1 MSDTYLIGTCD
12 TKAAELYF
20 LQSTLADQGV
30 QAKIIDVST
39 QRHSHHAEIP
49 NIALIKDA
57 QQQAEI
63 LDGTDRGRSIQMMS
77 EALREYLIRQ
87 QDIRGIMGIG
97 GSGGTSL
104 ITYALRALP
113 MGIPKIVVSTMA
125 SGNTRPFVEA
135 TDIVL
140 MPSITDLAGLN
151 SISRRILTHAAFA
164 FAGMIQAP
172 RHDES
177 TDKPALGL
185 TMFGVTTPCVR
196 YIRQQLEQD
205 YDCIVFHAT
214 GIGGQSM
221 ENLIASGMMHH
232 VIDVTLTE
240 VCDLLMGGILSAG
253 EARMDSVI
261 GRRIPYL
268 GSVGALDMVN
278 FGPME
283 TVPEHYLH
291 RNLYQHNA
299 QVTLMRTTPEENV
312 KMGRW
317 IAAKLNQMEGPVRFL
332 LPEKGVSLID
342 APGKPFYDP
351 EADRALFDTL
361 RAEMVQNDQKKLIS
375 FPYEINDP
383 AFAEAL
389 IANFNE
395 IYHTS

>member
-1 MSDTYLIGTCD
+1 MSDTYIIGTCD

-20 LQSTLADQGV
+20 IQSTLADQGV

-49 NIALIKDA
+49 NIALIRDA
-57 QQQAEI
+57 QSQAEV
-63 LDGTDRGRSIQMMS
+63 LDGTDRGKSIQMMA
-77 EALREYLIRQ
+77 EALREYLTQ
-87 QDIRGIMGIG
+87 LPDIRGIMGIG

-113 MGIPKIVVSTMA
+113 VGIPKIVVSTMA

-135 TDIVL
+135 TDIIL

-151 SISRRILTHAAFA
+151 SISRRILTNAAHAL
-164 FAGMIQAP
+164 AGMIHAP
-172 RHDES
+172 LQDVS

-185 TMFGVTTPCVR
+185 TMFGVTTPCVQH
-196 YIRQQLEQD
+196 IRQQMEQD

-221 ENLIASGMMHH
+221 EKLIASGMMRH

-240 VCDLLMGGILSAG
+240 ICDLLMGGILSAG

-261 GRRIPYL
+261 ETRIPYV

-278 FGPME
+278 FGPMD
-283 TVPEHYLH
+283 TVPQPYQH
-291 RNLYQHNA
+291 RNLYRHNA
-299 QVTLMRTTPEENV
+299 QVTLMRTTTEENV
-312 KMGRW
+312 RMGKW
-317 IAAKLNQMEGPVRFL
+317 LAVKLNQMEGPVRFL

-342 APGKPFYDP
+342 VPGKPFHDP
-351 EADRALFDTL
+351 EADQALFNTL
-361 RAEMVQNDQKKLIS
+361 KAEMIQTDQKKLIS
-375 FPYEINDP
+375 LPYEINDP

-389 IANFNE
+389 VASFNE
-395 IYHTS
+395 IHHTS